1 MAASYSP
8 YSEEWKEYSARRSAV
23 YGELQNT
30 EHYIK
35 IYELIRTTCDDTRSD
50 PAIGV
55 KLIELKQLRD
65 ALIRAQVYLISVE
78 PEMIG
83 KMYKE

>member
-1 MAASYSP
+1 MTASYSP

-30 EHYIK
+30 EHCIK
-35 IYELIRTTCDDTRSD
+35 IYELIRTTNDDMRSD
-50 PAIGV
+50 PVIGV
-55 KLIELKQLRD
+55 KLMELKQLRD